1 MWKTLSFYLQLFK
14 APPLSYICCVYICCL
29 FPFLVYIG
37 KNSII
42 SGVTFFNVSALA
54 KFCRGEESYN
64 ALGLLLAGFPL
75 HGSLSP
81 ARQSTLFLCPSS
93 HSHDPTAKKPPAPEF
108 ELNLSW
114 NFAF

>member
-29 FPFLVYIG
+29 FPFLIYIG
-37 KNSII
+37 RYSITP
-42 SGVTFFNVSALA
+42 GVTFHVRALA
-54 KFCRGEESYN
+54 KFCNGEGAYN
-64 ALGLLLAGFPL
+64 ALGFFLAGFPL

-81 ARQSTLFLCPSS
+81 ANQSTLFLRPAS
-93 HSHDPTAKKPPAPEF
+93 HSHEPTAKEPPAPEF
-108 ELNLSW
+108 ELNLYW